1 MEKIFENQKKMSSLK
16 QHINHVKCG
25 LAVPTEY
32 KIGIRTPQQHITRK
46 KEKKFQN
53 QSQLKTKISP
63 QNVGEIKSKFYCAV
77 LNYQKARIVCG
88 INAKILLAI
97 HIKT

>member
-1 MEKIFENQKKMSSLK
+1 MRYQPNTKSVLGPLNNML
-16 QHINHVKCG
+16 HYN
-25 LAVPTEY
+25 
-32 KIGIRTPQQHITRK
+32 K
-46 KEKKFQN
+46 KEKKSQN

-77 LNYQKARIVCG
+77 LNYQKSRIVCG